1 MTVINS
7 ELTVHC
13 KDLQEAKVQVNHRS
27 YGSIVRLKLDDITTV
42 RIFFDNRKDFAN
54 FFNVMSWEVNE
65 EIIEEVANGSEDE
78 E

>member
-27 YGSIVRLKLDDITTV
+27 YGTVVRLKLDGINTV
-42 RIFFDNRKDFAN
+42 RIFFENRKDFAQ